1 MWSVDVVLPS
11 VKKKVPALGTLAV
24 MVSTESVC
32 VKEVELP
39 PNDHVMLEGR
49 GLAFAIQEMSTSSPS
64 STVTVVVLR
73 ASTLRGT
80 GAIHDL
86 GEQFEYT
93 IKLTRWGY

>member
-1 MWSVDVVLPS
+1 VVLPS
-11 VKKKVPALGTLAV
+11 VKEKVPALGTLAV

-32 VKEVELP
+32 VKVELP
-39 PNDHVMLEGR
+39 PNDQVMLEGR
-49 GLAFAIQEMSTSSPS
+49 GLAIAIQEMFTSSPS

-86 GEQFEYT
+86 WEQFEYT